1 MTKDEVFG
9 ILLGKEMY
17 DTVKA
22 KINADDCY
30 DVVRFIVLNELGII
44 DDDGN
49 YIVSVIDSIKDEV
62 KEEVIAAICDDED
75 DDTSATNRSSL
86 ILLFNPGRRFLLL
99 GDATCASIRDAM
111 ENHDLTKCTIKVPH
125 HGSKHS
131 GAVLPHPAHPRQCH
145 GAALRCVRCPVCRV
159 GHRLHLPDQL
169 HPLRPDRA
177 DQ

>member
-1 MTKDEVFG
+1 M
-9 ILLGKEMY
+9 LRQPAP
-17 DTVKA
+17 KA
-22 KINADDCY
+22 GRAAA
-30 DVVRFIVLNELGII
+30 F
-44 DDDGN
+44 
-49 YIVSVIDSIKDEV
+49 IKDKRRDRNGRTKNNGVECEPRQNLPAGAV
-62 KEEVIAAICDDED
+62 
-75 DDTSATNRSSL
+75 SAEQ
-86 ILLFNPGRRFLLL
+86 RRDQRVLCAGAFLHRDLRQQSAGPEHAVCF
-99 GDATCASIRDAM
+99 GDGHRHAPVRCRHRPHHWCPHGPHQRQVRQVPALHGHRQ
-111 ENHDLTKCTIKVPH
+111 PH

>member
-1 MTKDEVFG
+1 M
-9 ILLGKEMY
+9 LRQPAP
-17 DTVKA
+17 KA
-22 KINADDCY
+22 GRAAA
-30 DVVRFIVLNELGII
+30 F
-44 DDDGN
+44 
-49 YIVSVIDSIKDEV
+49 IKDKRRDRNGRTKTTASSV
-62 KEEVIAAICDDED
+62 NRAKTYQLVLFPLNNG
-75 DDTSATNRSSL
+75 ATNVYYVLVLSY
-86 ILLFNPGRRFLLL
+86 IATFWQQGAGPEHAVCF
-99 GDATCASIRDAM
+99 GDGHRHAPVRCRHRPHHWCPHGPHQRQVRQVPALHGHRQ
-111 ENHDLTKCTIKVPH
+111 PH